1 MSARSSEITR
11 STLGSSANA
20 TAGGKS
26 RGRAA
31 VGADGPALGIE
42 TVAAGE
48 RAAISNG
55 SWDGNVRVAFGIT
68 VLLKRSLLG
77 LSSGATGAATGRS
90 FLARAWSLTFL
101 KKLRNGIVMV
111 I

>member
-1 MSARSSEITR
+1 M
-11 STLGSSANA
+11 
-20 TAGGKS
+20 
-26 RGRAA
+26 
-31 VGADGPALGIE
+31 AD
-42 TVAAGE
+42 E

-55 SWDGNVRVAFGIT
+55 SWGGNVRVAFGIT

-77 LSSGATGAATGRS
+77 FSSGAIGFAAGAGRS
-90 FLARAWSLTFL
+90 FSAMAWSLTFL

>member
-1 MSARSSEITR
+1 M
-11 STLGSSANA
+11 
-20 TAGGKS
+20 
-26 RGRAA
+26 
-31 VGADGPALGIE
+31 
-42 TVAAGE
+42 AGE

-55 SWDGNVRVAFGIT
+55 SCGGNMRVAFGIT

-77 LSSGATGAATGRS
+77 FSSGANGLGGATDRS
-90 FLARAWSLTFL
+90 FVARAWSLTFL

>member
-1 MSARSSEITR
+1 M
-11 STLGSSANA
+11 
-20 TAGGKS
+20 
-26 RGRAA
+26 
-31 VGADGPALGIE
+31 AD
-42 TVAAGE
+42 E

-55 SWDGNVRVAFGIT
+55 SWGGNVRVAFGIT

-77 LSSGATGAATGRS
+77 FSSGATGFGAATDRS